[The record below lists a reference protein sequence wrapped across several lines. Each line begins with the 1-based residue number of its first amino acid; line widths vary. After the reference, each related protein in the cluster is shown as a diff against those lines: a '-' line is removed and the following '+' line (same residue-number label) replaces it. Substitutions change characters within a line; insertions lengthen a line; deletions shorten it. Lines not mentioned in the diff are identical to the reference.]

1 MSKTGLLV
9 STGSRSR
16 PLHLGEEMSWCAA
29 AVLNSLYPFAPFP
42 FGPGSIPNVNS
53 TTPFRI
59 AVTSGVSVQI
69 FMSSAAGTEHEAG
82 NPLCPS
88 ICTRQV
94 RQAPMAPMSASLQ
107 SWEMYVPE
115 PLTASSTEEP
125 SGASVRCPFMY
136 SVTVILWVP
145 DLMT

>member
-16 PLHLGEEMSWCAA
+16 PFHLGEEISWWAA
-29 AVLNSLYPFAPFP
+29 AVLSSLYPFAPFP
-42 FGPGSIPNVNS
+42 FEPGSMPKVSS
-53 TTPFRI
+53 TTPLRMSM
-59 AVTSGVSVQI
+59 TSGVSVQT
-69 FMSSAAGTEHEAG
+69 FMPSAAGTEHDAG

-125 SGASVRCPFMY
+125 SGVSVR
-136 SVTVILWVP
+136 
-145 DLMT
+145 